1 MKPTTIASLQKCKQ
15 DKKRFA
21 TITAYDYSFAKL
33 FADEGI
39 NVMLVGDS
47 LGMTVQGHDS
57 TLPVTVA
64 DIAYHTAAVRRG
76 APNCLLLADLPF
88 MAYATPEQAF
98 ENAATVMR
106 AGANMVK
113 IEGGEWLVETVQM
126 LTERAVPVC
135 GHLGLTPQSVNIF
148 GGYKVQG
155 RGDEAGDRLLS
166 DALALEAAGAQLLVL
181 ECVPVELA
189 KRITEALAIPVIG
202 IGAGNVTDGQIL
214 VMHDAFGITGGHI
227 PKFAKNF
234 LAETG
239 DIRAAVRQYM
249 AEVESGVYP
258 GEEHSFPL
266 RSDVVLIIETLPL
279 LRQQIRRLRMEGKRV
294 ALVPTM
300 GNLHDGHMKLVDE
313 AKARADVVVV
323 SIFVNPMQF
332 DRPEDLAR
340 YPRTLQE
347 DCEKLNKR
355 KVDLVFAPSVKEI
368 YPNGTETHTYVD
380 VPGLSTMLEGASRP
394 GHFRG
399 VSTIVSKLFNLVQP
413 DIACFGEKDFQQL
426 ALIRKMVADM
436 GFDIEIVGVPI
447 MRAKDGLALSSRN
460 GYLTAEQRKIAPGLY
475 KVLSSIAD
483 KLQAG
488 ERDLDEIIAIAGQEL
503 NEKGFRSDDIQ
514 IRDADTLLEISE
526 NSKRAVILV
535 AAWLGDARLIDNK
548 LVELA

>member
-1 MKPTTIASLQKCKQ
+1 M
-15 DKKRFA
+15 
-21 TITAYDYSFAKL
+21 
-33 FADEGI
+33 
-39 NVMLVGDS
+39 
-47 LGMTVQGHDS
+47 
-57 TLPVTVA
+57 
-64 DIAYHTAAVRRG
+64 
-76 APNCLLLADLPF
+76 
-88 MAYATPEQAF
+88 
-98 ENAATVMR
+98 
-106 AGANMVK
+106 
-113 IEGGEWLVETVQM
+113 
-126 LTERAVPVC
+126 
-135 GHLGLTPQSVNIF
+135 
-148 GGYKVQG
+148 
-155 RGDEAGDRLLS
+155 
-166 DALALEAAGAQLLVL
+166 
-181 ECVPVELA
+181 
-189 KRITEALAIPVIG
+189 
-202 IGAGNVTDGQIL
+202 
-214 VMHDAFGITGGHI
+214 
-227 PKFAKNF
+227 
-234 LAETG
+234 
-239 DIRAAVRQYM
+239 
-249 AEVESGVYP
+249 
-258 GEEHSFPL
+258 
-266 RSDVVLIIETLPL
+266 LIIETLPL
-279 LRQQIRRLRMEGKRV
+279 LRQQILRLRMEGKRV

-413 DIACFGEKDFQQL
+413 DIASFGEKDFQQL

-488 ERDLDEIIAIAGQEL
+488 ERDLDEIITIAGQEL
-503 NEKGFRSDDIQ
+503 NEKGFRADDIQ
-514 IRDADTLLEISE
+514 IRDADTLLEVSE
-526 NSKRAVILV
+526 TSKRAVILV

-548 LVELA
+548 MVELA

>member
-1 MKPTTIASLQKCKQ
+1 M
-15 DKKRFA
+15 
-21 TITAYDYSFAKL
+21 
-33 FADEGI
+33 
-39 NVMLVGDS
+39 
-47 LGMTVQGHDS
+47 
-57 TLPVTVA
+57 
-64 DIAYHTAAVRRG
+64 
-76 APNCLLLADLPF
+76 
-88 MAYATPEQAF
+88 
-98 ENAATVMR
+98 
-106 AGANMVK
+106 
-113 IEGGEWLVETVQM
+113 
-126 LTERAVPVC
+126 
-135 GHLGLTPQSVNIF
+135 
-148 GGYKVQG
+148 
-155 RGDEAGDRLLS
+155 
-166 DALALEAAGAQLLVL
+166 
-181 ECVPVELA
+181 
-189 KRITEALAIPVIG
+189 
-202 IGAGNVTDGQIL
+202 
-214 VMHDAFGITGGHI
+214 
-227 PKFAKNF
+227 
-234 LAETG
+234 
-239 DIRAAVRQYM
+239 
-249 AEVESGVYP
+249 
-258 GEEHSFPL
+258 
-266 RSDVVLIIETLPL
+266 LIIETLPL

-488 ERDLDEIIAIAGQEL
+488 ERNLDEIIAIAGQEL
-503 NEKGFRSDDIQ
+503 NEKGFRADDIQ
-514 IRDADTLLEISE
+514 IRDADTLLEVSE
-526 NSKRAVILV
+526 TSKRAVILV

-548 LVELA
+548 MVELA

>member
-1 MKPTTIASLQKCKQ
+1 M
-15 DKKRFA
+15 
-21 TITAYDYSFAKL
+21 
-33 FADEGI
+33 
-39 NVMLVGDS
+39 
-47 LGMTVQGHDS
+47 
-57 TLPVTVA
+57 
-64 DIAYHTAAVRRG
+64 
-76 APNCLLLADLPF
+76 
-88 MAYATPEQAF
+88 
-98 ENAATVMR
+98 
-106 AGANMVK
+106 
-113 IEGGEWLVETVQM
+113 
-126 LTERAVPVC
+126 
-135 GHLGLTPQSVNIF
+135 
-148 GGYKVQG
+148 
-155 RGDEAGDRLLS
+155 
-166 DALALEAAGAQLLVL
+166 
-181 ECVPVELA
+181 
-189 KRITEALAIPVIG
+189 
-202 IGAGNVTDGQIL
+202 
-214 VMHDAFGITGGHI
+214 
-227 PKFAKNF
+227 
-234 LAETG
+234 
-239 DIRAAVRQYM
+239 
-249 AEVESGVYP
+249 
-258 GEEHSFPL
+258 
-266 RSDVVLIIETLPL
+266 LIIETLPL

-503 NEKGFRSDDIQ
+503 NEKGFRADDIQ
-514 IRDADTLLEISE
+514 IRDADTLLEVSE
-526 NSKRAVILV
+526 TSKRTVILV

-548 LVELA
+548 MVELA

>member
-1 MKPTTIASLQKCKQ
+1 M
-15 DKKRFA
+15 
-21 TITAYDYSFAKL
+21 
-33 FADEGI
+33 
-39 NVMLVGDS
+39 
-47 LGMTVQGHDS
+47 
-57 TLPVTVA
+57 
-64 DIAYHTAAVRRG
+64 
-76 APNCLLLADLPF
+76 
-88 MAYATPEQAF
+88 
-98 ENAATVMR
+98 
-106 AGANMVK
+106 
-113 IEGGEWLVETVQM
+113 
-126 LTERAVPVC
+126 
-135 GHLGLTPQSVNIF
+135 
-148 GGYKVQG
+148 
-155 RGDEAGDRLLS
+155 
-166 DALALEAAGAQLLVL
+166 
-181 ECVPVELA
+181 
-189 KRITEALAIPVIG
+189 
-202 IGAGNVTDGQIL
+202 
-214 VMHDAFGITGGHI
+214 
-227 PKFAKNF
+227 
-234 LAETG
+234 
-239 DIRAAVRQYM
+239 
-249 AEVESGVYP
+249 
-258 GEEHSFPL
+258 
-266 RSDVVLIIETLPL
+266 LIIETLPL
-279 LRQQIRRLRMEGKRV
+279 LRQQIHRLRMEGKRV

-488 ERDLDEIIAIAGQEL
+488 ERDLDEIITIAGQEL
-503 NEKGFRSDDIQ
+503 NEKGFRADDIQ
-514 IRDADTLLEISE
+514 IRDADTLLEVSE
-526 NSKRAVILV
+526 TSKRAVILV

-548 LVELA
+548 MVELA

>member
-1 MKPTTIASLQKCKQ
+1 M
-15 DKKRFA
+15 
-21 TITAYDYSFAKL
+21 
-33 FADEGI
+33 
-39 NVMLVGDS
+39 
-47 LGMTVQGHDS
+47 
-57 TLPVTVA
+57 
-64 DIAYHTAAVRRG
+64 
-76 APNCLLLADLPF
+76 
-88 MAYATPEQAF
+88 
-98 ENAATVMR
+98 
-106 AGANMVK
+106 
-113 IEGGEWLVETVQM
+113 
-126 LTERAVPVC
+126 
-135 GHLGLTPQSVNIF
+135 
-148 GGYKVQG
+148 
-155 RGDEAGDRLLS
+155 
-166 DALALEAAGAQLLVL
+166 
-181 ECVPVELA
+181 
-189 KRITEALAIPVIG
+189 
-202 IGAGNVTDGQIL
+202 
-214 VMHDAFGITGGHI
+214 
-227 PKFAKNF
+227 
-234 LAETG
+234 
-239 DIRAAVRQYM
+239 
-249 AEVESGVYP
+249 
-258 GEEHSFPL
+258 
-266 RSDVVLIIETLPL
+266 LIIETLPL

-323 SIFVNPMQF
+323 SIFVNPIQF

-503 NEKGFRSDDIQ
+503 NEKGFRADDIQ
-514 IRDADTLLEISE
+514 IRDADTLLEVSE
-526 NSKRAVILV
+526 TSKRAVILV

-548 LVELA
+548 IVELA

>member
-1 MKPTTIASLQKCKQ
+1 M
-15 DKKRFA
+15 
-21 TITAYDYSFAKL
+21 
-33 FADEGI
+33 
-39 NVMLVGDS
+39 
-47 LGMTVQGHDS
+47 
-57 TLPVTVA
+57 
-64 DIAYHTAAVRRG
+64 
-76 APNCLLLADLPF
+76 
-88 MAYATPEQAF
+88 
-98 ENAATVMR
+98 
-106 AGANMVK
+106 
-113 IEGGEWLVETVQM
+113 
-126 LTERAVPVC
+126 
-135 GHLGLTPQSVNIF
+135 
-148 GGYKVQG
+148 
-155 RGDEAGDRLLS
+155 
-166 DALALEAAGAQLLVL
+166 
-181 ECVPVELA
+181 
-189 KRITEALAIPVIG
+189 
-202 IGAGNVTDGQIL
+202 
-214 VMHDAFGITGGHI
+214 
-227 PKFAKNF
+227 
-234 LAETG
+234 
-239 DIRAAVRQYM
+239 
-249 AEVESGVYP
+249 
-258 GEEHSFPL
+258 
-266 RSDVVLIIETLPL
+266 LIIETLPL

-380 VPGLSTMLEGASRP
+380 VPGLSTMPEGASRP

-436 GFDIEIVGVPI
+436 GFDIEIIGVPI

-488 ERDLDEIIAIAGQEL
+488 ERDLDEIITIAGQEL
-503 NEKGFRSDDIQ
+503 NEKGFRADDIQ

-548 LVELA
+548 IVELA

>member
-1 MKPTTIASLQKCKQ
+1 M
-15 DKKRFA
+15 
-21 TITAYDYSFAKL
+21 
-33 FADEGI
+33 
-39 NVMLVGDS
+39 
-47 LGMTVQGHDS
+47 
-57 TLPVTVA
+57 
-64 DIAYHTAAVRRG
+64 
-76 APNCLLLADLPF
+76 
-88 MAYATPEQAF
+88 
-98 ENAATVMR
+98 
-106 AGANMVK
+106 
-113 IEGGEWLVETVQM
+113 
-126 LTERAVPVC
+126 
-135 GHLGLTPQSVNIF
+135 
-148 GGYKVQG
+148 
-155 RGDEAGDRLLS
+155 
-166 DALALEAAGAQLLVL
+166 
-181 ECVPVELA
+181 
-189 KRITEALAIPVIG
+189 
-202 IGAGNVTDGQIL
+202 
-214 VMHDAFGITGGHI
+214 
-227 PKFAKNF
+227 
-234 LAETG
+234 
-239 DIRAAVRQYM
+239 
-249 AEVESGVYP
+249 
-258 GEEHSFPL
+258 
-266 RSDVVLIIETLPL
+266 LIIETLPL

-413 DIACFGEKDFQQL
+413 GIACFGEKDFQQL

-488 ERDLDEIIAIAGQEL
+488 ERDLDEIITIAGQEL
-503 NEKGFRSDDIQ
+503 NEKGFRADDIQ
-514 IRDADTLLEISE
+514 IRDADTLLEVSE
-526 NSKRAVILV
+526 TSKRAVILV

-548 LVELA
+548 MVELA

>member
-1 MKPTTIASLQKCKQ
+1 M
-15 DKKRFA
+15 
-21 TITAYDYSFAKL
+21 
-33 FADEGI
+33 
-39 NVMLVGDS
+39 
-47 LGMTVQGHDS
+47 
-57 TLPVTVA
+57 
-64 DIAYHTAAVRRG
+64 
-76 APNCLLLADLPF
+76 
-88 MAYATPEQAF
+88 
-98 ENAATVMR
+98 
-106 AGANMVK
+106 
-113 IEGGEWLVETVQM
+113 
-126 LTERAVPVC
+126 
-135 GHLGLTPQSVNIF
+135 
-148 GGYKVQG
+148 
-155 RGDEAGDRLLS
+155 
-166 DALALEAAGAQLLVL
+166 
-181 ECVPVELA
+181 
-189 KRITEALAIPVIG
+189 
-202 IGAGNVTDGQIL
+202 
-214 VMHDAFGITGGHI
+214 
-227 PKFAKNF
+227 
-234 LAETG
+234 
-239 DIRAAVRQYM
+239 
-249 AEVESGVYP
+249 
-258 GEEHSFPL
+258 
-266 RSDVVLIIETLPL
+266 LIIETLPL

-355 KVDLVFAPSVKEI
+355 KVDFVFAPSVKEI

-460 GYLTAEQRKIAPGLY
+460 GYLTAEQRKIAPDLY

-483 KLQAG
+483 KLQVG
-488 ERDLDEIIAIAGQEL
+488 ERDLDEIITIAGQEL
-503 NEKGFRSDDIQ
+503 NEKGFRADDIQ
-514 IRDADTLLEISE
+514 IRDADTLLEVSE
-526 NSKRAVILV
+526 TSKRAVILV

-548 LVELA
+548 IVELA

>member
-1 MKPTTIASLQKCKQ
+1 M
-15 DKKRFA
+15 
-21 TITAYDYSFAKL
+21 
-33 FADEGI
+33 
-39 NVMLVGDS
+39 
-47 LGMTVQGHDS
+47 
-57 TLPVTVA
+57 
-64 DIAYHTAAVRRG
+64 
-76 APNCLLLADLPF
+76 
-88 MAYATPEQAF
+88 
-98 ENAATVMR
+98 
-106 AGANMVK
+106 
-113 IEGGEWLVETVQM
+113 
-126 LTERAVPVC
+126 
-135 GHLGLTPQSVNIF
+135 
-148 GGYKVQG
+148 
-155 RGDEAGDRLLS
+155 
-166 DALALEAAGAQLLVL
+166 
-181 ECVPVELA
+181 
-189 KRITEALAIPVIG
+189 
-202 IGAGNVTDGQIL
+202 
-214 VMHDAFGITGGHI
+214 
-227 PKFAKNF
+227 
-234 LAETG
+234 
-239 DIRAAVRQYM
+239 
-249 AEVESGVYP
+249 
-258 GEEHSFPL
+258 
-266 RSDVVLIIETLPL
+266 LIIETLPL
-279 LRQQIRRLRMEGKRV
+279 LRQQILRLRIEGKRV

-488 ERDLDEIIAIAGQEL
+488 ERDLDEIITIAGQEL
-503 NEKGFRSDDIQ
+503 NEKGFRADDIQ
-514 IRDADTLLEISE
+514 IRDADTLLEVSE
-526 NSKRAVILV
+526 TSKRAVILV

-548 LVELA
+548 MVELA

>member
-1 MKPTTIASLQKCKQ
+1 
-15 DKKRFA
+15 
-21 TITAYDYSFAKL
+21 
-33 FADEGI
+33 
-39 NVMLVGDS
+39 ML
-47 LGMTVQGHDS
+47 M
-57 TLPVTVA
+57 
-64 DIAYHTAAVRRG
+64 
-76 APNCLLLADLPF
+76 
-88 MAYATPEQAF
+88 
-98 ENAATVMR
+98 
-106 AGANMVK
+106 
-113 IEGGEWLVETVQM
+113 
-126 LTERAVPVC
+126 
-135 GHLGLTPQSVNIF
+135 
-148 GGYKVQG
+148 
-155 RGDEAGDRLLS
+155 
-166 DALALEAAGAQLLVL
+166 
-181 ECVPVELA
+181 
-189 KRITEALAIPVIG
+189 
-202 IGAGNVTDGQIL
+202 
-214 VMHDAFGITGGHI
+214 
-227 PKFAKNF
+227 
-234 LAETG
+234 
-239 DIRAAVRQYM
+239 
-249 AEVESGVYP
+249 
-258 GEEHSFPL
+258 
-266 RSDVVLIIETLPL
+266 IETLPL

-483 KLQAG
+483 KLQVG
-488 ERDLDEIIAIAGQEL
+488 ERDLDEIITIAGQEL
-503 NEKGFRSDDIQ
+503 NEKGFRADDIQ
-514 IRDADTLLEISE
+514 IRDADTLLEVSE
-526 NSKRAVILV
+526 TSKRAVILV

-548 LVELA
+548 IVELA

>member
-1 MKPTTIASLQKCKQ
+1 M
-15 DKKRFA
+15 
-21 TITAYDYSFAKL
+21 
-33 FADEGI
+33 
-39 NVMLVGDS
+39 
-47 LGMTVQGHDS
+47 
-57 TLPVTVA
+57 
-64 DIAYHTAAVRRG
+64 
-76 APNCLLLADLPF
+76 
-88 MAYATPEQAF
+88 
-98 ENAATVMR
+98 
-106 AGANMVK
+106 
-113 IEGGEWLVETVQM
+113 
-126 LTERAVPVC
+126 
-135 GHLGLTPQSVNIF
+135 
-148 GGYKVQG
+148 
-155 RGDEAGDRLLS
+155 
-166 DALALEAAGAQLLVL
+166 
-181 ECVPVELA
+181 
-189 KRITEALAIPVIG
+189 
-202 IGAGNVTDGQIL
+202 
-214 VMHDAFGITGGHI
+214 
-227 PKFAKNF
+227 
-234 LAETG
+234 
-239 DIRAAVRQYM
+239 
-249 AEVESGVYP
+249 
-258 GEEHSFPL
+258 
-266 RSDVVLIIETLPL
+266 LIIETLPL

-399 VSTIVSKLFNLVQP
+399 VSTIVCKLFNLVQP

-436 GFDIEIVGVPI
+436 GFDVEIVGVPI

-460 GYLTAEQRKIAPGLY
+460 SYLTAEQRKIAPGLY

-503 NEKGFRSDDIQ
+503 NEKGFRADDIQ
-514 IRDADTLLEISE
+514 IRDADTLLEVSE

-548 LVELA
+548 IVELA

>member
-1 MKPTTIASLQKCKQ
+1 M
-15 DKKRFA
+15 
-21 TITAYDYSFAKL
+21 
-33 FADEGI
+33 
-39 NVMLVGDS
+39 
-47 LGMTVQGHDS
+47 
-57 TLPVTVA
+57 
-64 DIAYHTAAVRRG
+64 
-76 APNCLLLADLPF
+76 
-88 MAYATPEQAF
+88 
-98 ENAATVMR
+98 
-106 AGANMVK
+106 
-113 IEGGEWLVETVQM
+113 
-126 LTERAVPVC
+126 
-135 GHLGLTPQSVNIF
+135 
-148 GGYKVQG
+148 
-155 RGDEAGDRLLS
+155 
-166 DALALEAAGAQLLVL
+166 
-181 ECVPVELA
+181 
-189 KRITEALAIPVIG
+189 
-202 IGAGNVTDGQIL
+202 
-214 VMHDAFGITGGHI
+214 
-227 PKFAKNF
+227 
-234 LAETG
+234 
-239 DIRAAVRQYM
+239 
-249 AEVESGVYP
+249 
-258 GEEHSFPL
+258 
-266 RSDVVLIIETLPL
+266 LIIETLPL

-332 DRPEDLAR
+332 DRPEDLVR

-488 ERDLDEIIAIAGQEL
+488 ERDLDEIITIAGQEL
-503 NEKGFRSDDIQ
+503 NETGFRADDIQ
-514 IRDADTLLEISE
+514 IRDADTLLEVSE

-548 LVELA
+548 IVELV

>member
-1 MKPTTIASLQKCKQ
+1 M
-15 DKKRFA
+15 
-21 TITAYDYSFAKL
+21 
-33 FADEGI
+33 
-39 NVMLVGDS
+39 
-47 LGMTVQGHDS
+47 
-57 TLPVTVA
+57 
-64 DIAYHTAAVRRG
+64 
-76 APNCLLLADLPF
+76 
-88 MAYATPEQAF
+88 
-98 ENAATVMR
+98 
-106 AGANMVK
+106 
-113 IEGGEWLVETVQM
+113 
-126 LTERAVPVC
+126 
-135 GHLGLTPQSVNIF
+135 
-148 GGYKVQG
+148 
-155 RGDEAGDRLLS
+155 
-166 DALALEAAGAQLLVL
+166 
-181 ECVPVELA
+181 
-189 KRITEALAIPVIG
+189 
-202 IGAGNVTDGQIL
+202 
-214 VMHDAFGITGGHI
+214 
-227 PKFAKNF
+227 
-234 LAETG
+234 
-239 DIRAAVRQYM
+239 
-249 AEVESGVYP
+249 
-258 GEEHSFPL
+258 
-266 RSDVVLIIETLPL
+266 LIIETLPL
-279 LRQQIRRLRMEGKRV
+279 LRQQILRLRMEGKRV

-300 GNLHDGHMKLVDE
+300 GNLHDGHMKLVAE

-488 ERDLDEIIAIAGQEL
+488 ERDLDEIITIAGQEL
-503 NEKGFRSDDIQ
+503 NEKGFRADDIQ
-514 IRDADTLLEISE
+514 IRDADTLLEVSE
-526 NSKRAVILV
+526 TSKRAVILV

-548 LVELA
+548 MVELA